1 MINSSI
7 SAWTG
12 RCILGSVL
20 GLYIAYAYYMAS
32 YLPVFPT
39 ELAYAN
45 GQGGWLFSTIRRFWE
60 LAFGD
65 NIMVIRGLS
74 ILFALGAILLAY
86 LVGRILSGDQTVGAF
101 LALGFVL
108 FPPMVGIF
116 SLATPHALATFLS
129 LGAVILSVK
138 PRRHTVRC
146 WRSIVA
152 FVLMA
157 MAVIISLNGLPAN
170 KLAGTNQDTIISA
183 VLVPYSMLWIGALTG
198 LVASLS
204 PEVSE
209 RMGLAGIWI
218 ARGASAL
225 VVGLLLVL
233 FFFRDMPMGQY
244 MVMVGYV
251 FGICLMGVLPLI
263 VWVRVVMPNVRSIL
277 AWLIFPV
284 IMYSGFW
291 VVFGSID
298 QGFFPYNRLG
308 LGTNE

>member
-138 PRRHTVRC
+138 PRRHTC
-146 WRSIVA
+146 
-152 FVLMA
+152 L
-157 MAVIISLNGLPAN
+157 LY
-170 KLAGTNQDTIISA
+170 T
-183 VLVPYSMLWIGALTG
+183 
-198 LVASLS
+198 S
-204 PEVSE
+204 P
-209 RMGLAGIWI
+209 RPR
-218 ARGASAL
+218 ARG
-225 VVGLLLVL
+225 
-233 FFFRDMPMGQY
+233 
-244 MVMVGYV
+244 
-251 FGICLMGVLPLI
+251 
-263 VWVRVVMPNVRSIL
+263 
-277 AWLIFPV
+277 
-284 IMYSGFW
+284 
-291 VVFGSID
+291 
-298 QGFFPYNRLG
+298 
-308 LGTNE
+308 